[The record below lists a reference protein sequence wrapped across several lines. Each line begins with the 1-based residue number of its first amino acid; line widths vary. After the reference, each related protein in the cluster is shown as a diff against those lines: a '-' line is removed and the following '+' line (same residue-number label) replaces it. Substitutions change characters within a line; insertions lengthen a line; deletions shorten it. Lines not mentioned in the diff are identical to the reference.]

1 MNLILNTLKLFKV
14 LSEYKPT
21 HCVEESLRDEMP
33 ETVKL
38 DPKTLEQLDDAI
50 KLADTLECIVSVV
63 DLTHDEIVEHRLV
76 FGEHSSDVL
85 SELCAKYI
93 PELSADDLEYIQ
105 GEGYYTTSFYHI
117 CAIHL
122 DHRGHYDQSPQ
133 DG

>member
-1 MNLILNTLKLFKV
+1 MNLILKTLKLLKV

-21 HCVEESLRDEMP
+21 SCVEESLRDEMP

-38 DPKTLEQLDDAI
+38 APKTLEQLDDAI

-63 DLTHDEIVEHRLV
+63 SFAVSEVVEYRLV
-76 FGEHSSDVL
+76 SSEQSDDVL

-93 PELSADDLEYIQ
+93 PDLTADDLEYIQ
-105 GEGYYTTSFYHI
+105 GEGHFTTSFYHI

-122 DHRGHYDQSPQ
+122 DTNGRYDQSP
-133 DG
+133 GEE

>member
-50 KLADTLECIVSVV
+50 KEAESQCIVSVV
-63 DLTHDEIVEHRLV
+63 SLIAVSEVVEYRLV
-76 FGEHSSDVL
+76 SSEQSDDVL

-93 PELSADDLEYIQ
+93 PDLTADDLEYIQ
-105 GEGYYTTSFYHI
+105 GEGHFTTSFYHI

-122 DHRGHYDQSPQ
+122 DANGRYDPQ